1 QFVVIA
7 LIAESERQSTH
18 REIAAFG
25 TPTVVHFFSVLL
37 VSTILSA
44 PWGSLSSAALALGS
58 SGVAGVVYVWVV
70 VRRARRQKGYKP
82 VVEDWVWHTILPA
95 IAYSALL
102 AAATI
107 LGRRAAPALFVVGA
121 AALLLLFVGIHNAWD
136 TVVFITVEGSA

>member
-1 QFVVIA
+1 
-7 LIAESERQSTH
+7 
-18 REIAAFG
+18 
-25 TPTVVHFFSVLL
+25 
-37 VSTILSA
+37 
-44 PWGSLSSAALALGS
+44 
-58 SGVAGVVYVWVV
+58 VWVV

-82 VVEDWVWHTILPA
+82 VLEDWVWHTILPA

-136 TVVFITVEGSA
+136 TVVFITVEGSARPKGANRK